1 MVGVPVLFCELY
13 DEILPTSA
21 FPLVVVPYFGDLE
34 VLGIPADR
42 AADAACLCE
51 ICIDSEESLN

>member
-13 DEILPTSA
+13 DEILSTSA
-21 FPLVVVPYFGDLE
+21 FSRVVVPYFGDLE